1 MGDDFLLDPA
11 TAHLN
16 HGSYGA
22 CPRPVLESYQAWQRE
37 LERNPVELIA
47 RRLEGLLDGVR
58 ADLAAYVGAD
68 PADLALQPNVTTAL
82 NAVIRSLRLEPGDE
96 VLTTRHEYGGL
107 LRTWAFAGAR
117 LVEVEPE
124 ELASSIGPCT
134 KVVYT
139 SHITSATALRLPV
152 QETCAAAR
160 EAGVLSIV
168 DGAHSPGHVPIDLAA
183 LGADVYAG
191 NCHKWL
197 CAPRGSGFLWARPEQ
212 QAWIEPAVVSWS
224 WLEESTFAQR
234 HTWAG
239 SRDPS
244 AYLAIPAALEYAR
257 TVDLDERRAL
267 ADEIATLVELPP
279 VEGLPAPLMRA
290 FELPAGA
297 PEELQRRLFDEHGVE
312 VVVSE
317 WEGRRLLRVS
327 VGPYVSRVD
336 LERLHEALRT
346 ELRKPA

>member
-1 MGDDFLLDPA
+1 MRDDFLLDPA

-22 CPRPVLESYQAWQRE
+22 CPRPVLDAYRAWHRE
-37 LERNPVELIA
+37 LERNPIELIA

-58 ADLAAYVGAD
+58 AELAAYVGAD
-68 PADLALQPNVTTAL
+68 AADLALAPNVTTAL

-107 LRTWAFAGAR
+107 KRTWAFVGAR

-124 ELASSIGPCT
+124 ELAGSIGPRT
-134 KVVYT
+134 KALYT
-139 SHITSATALRLPV
+139 SHISSATALRLPV
-152 QETCAAAR
+152 EEACAAAR
-160 EAGVLSIV
+160 EAGVVSIV
-168 DGAHSPGHVPIDLAA
+168 DGAHAPGHVPIDLEA

-197 CAPRGSGFLWARPEQ
+197 CAPRGSGFLWARPDQ
-212 QAWIEPAVVSWS
+212 QGWIEPAVVSWS
-224 WLEESTFAQR
+224 WVEESTFAQR

-257 TVDLDERRAL
+257 GVDLDERRML
-267 ADEIATLVELPP
+267 ADEVAGLVGLPP
-279 VEGLPAPLMRA
+279 VRGVPSPLMRA
-290 FELPAGA
+290 FELPAGT
-297 PEELQRRLFDEHGVE
+297 PDDLQQRFFDEHGVE

-327 VGPYVSRVD
+327 VGPYVVRED
-336 LERLHEALRT
+336 LERLRDGLRA
-346 ELRKPA
+346 EL

>member
-11 TAHLN
+11 IAHLN

-22 CPRPVLESYQAWQRE
+22 CPRPVLEAYQAWQRE

-47 RRLEGLLDGVR
+47 RRLEELLDGVR
-58 ADLAAYVGAD
+58 AELAAYVGAD
-68 PADLALQPNVTTAL
+68 TADLALEPNVTTGL

-107 LRTWAFAGAR
+107 LRTWAYAGAS
-117 LVEVEPE
+117 LVAVEPE
-124 ELASSIGPCT
+124 ELAGSIGPHT

-152 QETCAAAR
+152 EEACAAAR

-168 DGAHSPGHVPIDLAA
+168 DGAHAPGHVPIDLAE

-224 WLEESTFAQR
+224 WVEKSTFAQR

-257 TVDLDERRAL
+257 GIHLDERRAL
-267 ADEIATLVELPP
+267 ADEVAGLVELPP
-279 VEGLPAPLMRA
+279 VEGMPAPLMRA

-297 PEELQRRLFDEHGVE
+297 PEDLQRRLFDEHGVE

-327 VGPYVSRVD
+327 VGPYVTRAD
-336 LERLHEALRT
+336 LERLRDALRA
-346 ELRKPA
+346 ELG

>member
-1 MGDDFLLDPA
+1 MRGDFLLDPA

-22 CPRPVLESYQAWQRE
+22 CPRTVFVAYQAWQRE

-58 ADLAAYVGAD
+58 AELGAYLGAE
-68 PADLALQPNVTTAL
+68 PSDLALAPNVTTAL

-107 LRTWAFAGAR
+107 LRTWAFVGVR

-124 ELASSIGPCT
+124 ELAGSIGART
-134 KVVYT
+134 RAVYT

-152 QETCAAAR
+152 EEACAAAR

-168 DGAHSPGHVPIDLAA
+168 DGAHAPGQVPIDLAT

-197 CAPRGSGFLWARPEQ
+197 CAPRGSGFLWARPEHQ
-212 QAWIEPAVVSWS
+212 GWIEPAVVSWS
-224 WLEESTFAQR
+224 WVEESTFARR

-244 AYLAIPAALEYAR
+244 AYLAIPAALEYAG

-267 ADEIATLVELPP
+267 ADEVAGLVDLPP
-279 VEGLPAPLMRA
+279 VEGMPAPLMRA

-297 PEELQRRLFDEHGVE
+297 PEDLQQRLFDEHGVE

-317 WEGRRLLRVS
+317 WDGRRLLRVS
-327 VGPYVSRVD
+327 VGPYVARGD
-336 LERLHEALRT
+336 LERLRDALRA
-346 ELRKPA
+346 ELG

>member
-1 MGDDFLLDPA
+1 MRDDFLLDPA

-22 CPRPVLESYQAWQRE
+22 CPRPVLDAYRAWQRE

-58 ADLAAYVGAD
+58 AELAAYVGAS
-68 PADLALQPNVTTAL
+68 PADLALAPNVTTAL

-107 LRTWAFAGAR
+107 KRTWAFVGAR

-124 ELASSIGPCT
+124 ELAGSIGPRT
-134 KVVYT
+134 KALYT
-139 SHITSATALRLPV
+139 SHVSSATALRLPV
-152 QETCAAAR
+152 EEACAAAR
-160 EAGVLSIV
+160 EGGVVSIV
-168 DGAHSPGHVPIDLAA
+168 DGAHAPGHVPIDLAG

-212 QAWIEPAVVSWS
+212 QDWIEPAVVSWS
-224 WLEESTFAQR
+224 WVEESTFAQR

-244 AYLAIPAALEYAR
+244 AYLAIPAALEYAGS
-257 TVDLDERRAL
+257 VDLDERRTL
-267 ADEIATLVELPP
+267 ADEVAGLVGLPP
-279 VEGLPAPLMRA
+279 VRGVPAPLMRA

-297 PEELQRRLFDEHGVE
+297 PEDLQQRLFDEHGVE

-327 VGPYVSRVD
+327 VGPYVVRDD
-336 LERLHEALRT
+336 LARLGDALRA
-346 ELRKPA
+346 ELA

>member
-1 MGDDFLLDPA
+1 MRGDFFLDPG

-22 CPRPVLESYQAWQRE
+22 CPRPVFEAYHAWQRE

-47 RRLEGLLDGVR
+47 RRLEGLLDDVR
-58 ADLAAYVGAD
+58 AELAAYLGAE
-68 PADLALQPNVTTAL
+68 PADLALAPNVTTAL

-96 VLTTRHEYGGL
+96 VLTTRHEYGGM

-124 ELASSIGPCT
+124 ELAGSIGPRT
-134 KVVYT
+134 KAVYT
-139 SHITSATALRLPV
+139 SHITSTTAIRLPV
-152 QETCAAAR
+152 EAACAAAR

-168 DGAHSPGHVPIDLAA
+168 DGAHAPGHIPIDLRA
-183 LGADVYAG
+183 LGADVYTG

-224 WLEESTFAQR
+224 WVEESTFAQR

-244 AYLAIPAALEYAR
+244 AYLAVPAALEYAR
-257 TVDLDERRAL
+257 NIDLDERRAL
-267 ADEIATLVELPP
+267 ADELEGLVGLPP
-279 VEGLPAPLMRA
+279 VPGVPAPLMRA

-297 PEELQRRLFDEHGVE
+297 PEDLQQRLFDLYAVE

-317 WEGRRLLRVS
+317 REGRRLLRVS
-327 VGPYVSRVD
+327 IGPYVTRQD
-336 LERLHEALRT
+336 LERLRVALLA
-346 ELRKPA
+346 ELS

>member
-1 MGDDFLLDPA
+1 MRDDFLLDAA

-22 CPRPVLESYQAWQRE
+22 CPRPVFEAYQAWQCE

-47 RRLEGLLDGVR
+47 RRLEGLLDGAR
-58 ADLAAYVGAD
+58 EDLAGYLGAV
-68 PADLALQPNVTTAL
+68 PADLALAPNVTTAL

-107 LRTWAFAGAR
+107 LRTWAFVGAS
-117 LVEVEPE
+117 LVQVEPE
-124 ELASSIGPCT
+124 ELAHAIGPRT
-134 KVVYT
+134 KILYT

-152 QETCAAAR
+152 EAACAAAR
-160 EAGVLSIV
+160 AAGVLSVV
-168 DGAHSPGHVPIDLAA
+168 DGAHAPGHVSIDLAA

-197 CAPRGSGFLWARPEQ
+197 CAPRGAGFLWARPEQ

-224 WLEESTFAQR
+224 WVDESTFAQR

-257 TVDLDERRAL
+257 SLDLDERRTL
-267 ADEIATLVELPP
+267 ADEIAGLVDLAP
-279 VEGLPAPLMRA
+279 VEGIPAPLMRA

-297 PEELQRRLFDEHGVE
+297 PEDLQQRLFDAHGVE

-327 VGPYVSRVD
+327 VGPYVSRGD
-336 LERLHEALRT
+336 LERLRDALRV
-346 ELRKPA
+346 ELS